1 LAGWCL
7 CGWSVKIYALKPFE
21 ADIGCVS
28 PVDSTTPSNTA
39 ADGGGDGGRGTTDD
53 VIVAP
58 DATSANCDTKV

>member
-1 LAGWCL
+1 M
-7 CGWSVKIYALKPFE
+7 KIYALKPFE

-39 ADGGGDGGRGTTDD
+39 AGGDGDGGRGTADD

>member
-1 LAGWCL
+1 M
-7 CGWSVKIYALKPFE
+7 KIYALKPFE

-28 PVDSTTPSNTA
+28 PVDSSTPSNTA
-39 ADGGGDGGRGTTDD
+39 ADAGDGGRGTIGD